1 MSSDANPVQAGMNSV
16 KQATAKID
24 FKMMWGFVK
33 KAITKPSEA
42 LTKDI
47 EQFANI
53 KNSAI
58 FACLVVLLGVLINVI
73 TAMIVALN
81 SSKITKSI
89 FGTSKMTK
97 DGWNWD
103 ALSKVE
109 YGSIIFKTILAYGL
123 ILAVGAGIYFVAS
136 SVAKKQANFSKLLAV
151 VSLALLFYLVLA
163 QIAGVLVMKAS
174 LQVGMFVSKI
184 GLIYALVLAYEG
196 LNFQI
201 FGDKADQA
209 KIFLNIASLAAIAI
223 LFHYINREL
232 MISAPVTDMVKGLDS
247 LKSLKN
253 FFK

>member
-16 KQATAKID
+16 KQAAAKID

-47 EQFANI
+47 DQFANI

-58 FACLVVLLGVLINVI
+58 FAGLVVLLGVLINVI

-81 SSKITKSI
+81 TSKIAKSI
-89 FGTSKMTK
+89 FGTSKTTK

-103 ALSKVE
+103 ALGKVE

-163 QIAGVLVMKAS
+163 QVAGVLVMKAS

-201 FGDKADQA
+201 FGDKNDQA
-209 KIFLNIASLAAIAI
+209 KILLNIASLAVIMI
-223 LFHYINREL
+223 IFYYINKEL
-232 MISAPVTDMVKGLDS
+232 MASGSASTVIEGAKTLDS
-247 LKSLKN
+247 LKDL
-253 FFK
+253 FK